1 MNRSYHWKSWNK
13 NHQNSWC
20 FCYTFEELCVKFVW
34 QQLEWTMPRQDDWHC
49 VVTNV
54 QVKTAINRFR
64 LSSQFTFMWRWV
76 LMFLQY
82 NPLMHSKL
90 RCGRGNESTS
100 WYNVADWITFLS
112 SLLMSPFC
120 CCFFFQRIKISRTAA
135 GNISYSFLLL
145 TYFLHQRS
153 ILLLRLQKVGC
164 FVGAHLW
171 CDCETIMRQ
180 KTKST
185 RVQIVECYYSS
196 SCNNDSCLF
205 C

>member
-120 CCFFFQRIKISRTAA
+120 CCFFFSESKSVEPQPVISVSRFSYLLIFCTKDQYYCCVCRKLAVLSERT
-135 GNISYSFLLL
+135 
-145 TYFLHQRS
+145 
-153 ILLLRLQKVGC
+153 C
-164 FVGAHLW
+164 GA
-171 CDCETIMRQ
+171 
-180 KTKST
+180 
-185 RVQIVECYYSS
+185 IVRR
-196 SCNNDSCLF
+196 
-205 C
+205 